1 MTELRP
7 KYELPILLEI
17 SGLPRSTYYYCLHK
31 VDKDEKNVSLIN
43 RIKELFALNKGMYG
57 YRRITAQLKNE
68 GYKVNHKKVQR
79 LMRKEGMICVQR
91 KKRKYSSYKGTVGK
105 IADNLIQRDFTAARA
120 NEKWFTDVT
129 EFRLKDQKC
138 YLSPIMDAY
147 GQEIISWTI
156 SLSPNLEQV
165 HNMLEKAYMANPNTE
180 GTILHSDQGWQY
192 QHESYVKS
200 LESHGIRQSMSRK
213 GNSMDNG
220 LMENFFGIL
229 KCEMFYGQESK
240 YTDIFELMQAV
251 DAYIHY
257 YNEGRIKIKLKGQ
270 TPSQFRSLSF

>member
-1 MTELRP
+1 MKELRP
-7 KYELPILLEI
+7 KYELPIILEI

-79 LMRKEGMICVQR
+79 LMRKEGLICAQR

-105 IADNLIQRDFTAARA
+105 IADNLIQRDFTADRA

-165 HNMLEKAYMANPNTE
+165 HNMLEKHTWRTLIQRERFFTLTKAGSTSMKATLKVWNLMVYGKVCPEKATAWIMA
-180 GTILHSDQGWQY
+180 
-192 QHESYVKS
+192 
-200 LESHGIRQSMSRK
+200 
-213 GNSMDNG
+213 
-220 LMENFFGIL
+220 
-229 KCEMFYGQESK
+229 
-240 YTDIFELMQAV
+240 
-251 DAYIHY
+251 
-257 YNEGRIKIKLKGQ
+257 
-270 TPSQFRSLSF
+270 